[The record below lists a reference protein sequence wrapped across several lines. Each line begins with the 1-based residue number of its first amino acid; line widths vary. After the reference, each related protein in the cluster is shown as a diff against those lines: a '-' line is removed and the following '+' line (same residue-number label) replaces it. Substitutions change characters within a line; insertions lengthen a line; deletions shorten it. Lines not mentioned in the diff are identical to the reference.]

1 MKGGGRTSA
10 RRPSTWNNVREPTFS
25 NPMLKWAA
33 IFLIISLIAG
43 ALGFS
48 GVAAGAGRISKILF
62 AVFLGLFF
70 LVVIVALL
78 LGQALF

>member
-1 MKGGGRTSA
+1 
-10 RRPSTWNNVREPTFS
+10 
-25 NPMLKWAA
+25 MLKWAA

-48 GVAAGAGRISKILF
+48 GVASGAARISKILF
-62 AVFLGLFF
+62 AVFLGLFV

>member
-1 MKGGGRTSA
+1 
-10 RRPSTWNNVREPTFS
+10 
-25 NPMLKWAA
+25 MLKWAA

-43 ALGFS
+43 ALGLP
-48 GVAAGAGRISKILF
+48 GVAAGAARISKILF

-78 LGQALF
+78 LGQALL

>member
-1 MKGGGRTSA
+1 
-10 RRPSTWNNVREPTFS
+10 
-25 NPMLKWAA
+25 MLKWAA

-48 GVAAGAGRISKILF
+48 GVAAGAARISKILF

>member
-1 MKGGGRTSA
+1 
-10 RRPSTWNNVREPTFS
+10 
-25 NPMLKWAA
+25 MLKWAA

-48 GVAAGAGRISKILF
+48 GVAAGAARISKILF

-70 LVVIVALL
+70 LVVTVALL

>member
-1 MKGGGRTSA
+1 
-10 RRPSTWNNVREPTFS
+10 
-25 NPMLKWAA
+25 MLKWAA
-33 IFLIISLIAG
+33 VFLVISLIAG

-48 GVAAGAGRISKILF
+48 GVAAGAARISKILF

-78 LGQALF
+78 LGQALL

>member
-1 MKGGGRTSA
+1 
-10 RRPSTWNNVREPTFS
+10 
-25 NPMLKWAA
+25 MLKWAA

-48 GVAAGAGRISKILF
+48 GVAAGAARISKILF

-78 LGQALF
+78 LGQALL